1 MTVSMVSVL
10 CWQGDVSEALL
21 ITSFPGSE
29 VPSWFNH
36 RTIGSSLKL
45 KFPPHWCDN
54 RLSTIVLCAVV
65 AFPYPQDEIN
75 RFSIECTCEFT
86 NELGTCVRFSCTLG
100 GVWIEP
106 REIDSDHVFIGYTS
120 CSHLRNHVEGSRE
133 HLECVHTEASIEF
146 KVRDGAGEIVNCGLS
161 LVYEEPNHVVAEGDC
176 NGTSARRDFSVEES
190 IVSFAVRFVS
200 TVLKYLWLV
209 VAFFLV
215 YGFTRFFIFLLNR
228 LFFFLVK

>member
-1 MTVSMVSVL
+1 MVSLTTVTSAVRSAS
-10 CWQGDVSEALL
+10 QSEESNGNVSEALL

-36 RTIGSSLKL
+36 RTIRSSLKL

-100 GVWIEP
+100 GGWIEP

-190 IVSFAVRFVS
+190 I
-200 TVLKYLWLV
+200 L
-209 VAFFLV
+209 
-215 YGFTRFFIFLLNR
+215 GFLLGS
-228 LFFFLVK
+228 FFAYLGMGFCNNDGLLLQQATYRVAENI